1 MGMLRTPVELAAKFE
16 PARQGFED
24 RIVATCARHPWLQ
37 AIAIGAASFLLSG
50 IGFSLSTSAFLSDNL
65 AVCWPLVGL
74 QAAALLRIPRR
85 HWLAVLTGMV
95 LSQWFMDR
103 WAHPDEV
110 IVETASDVVEVLIA
124 AFTLPAFNGLPAW
137 IRQPRLL
144 QRFMTWPMILGPA
157 LTAFP
162 VAAVFSHELHIGF
175 WRYWARWFTG
185 DVLGIVLWLP
195 LGIVMLSRDAYQ
207 LFHWKALPRT
217 VCLIGSLSLGSWA
230 MFRFHPTPIAFL
242 LMPLL
247 LIIALKLG
255 FSGSVIAVNLLSIV
269 CARGTLHHLG
279 PFGAIA
285 EPYNVTLL
293 QLFLAT
299 CMIGC
304 FPISIILLE
313 RDQFEREILE
323 AYARMEQLAISDALT
338 GLANRR
344 HFDTV
349 FDQEWRRALRDGKPL
364 AVMMIDVDCFK
375 LFNDAYGHPAGD
387 ECLRQIGNSI
397 RMTVERAGDFAARY
411 GGEEFVVLMSRTDR
425 ATAQGFAEILRA
437 QVEQLQLDHRMNPHR
452 IITIS
457 IGCSSVVPRADLA
470 PESLIEAADQ
480 GLYLAKQGGR
490 NRVGVIEPGALR
502 TPLKEQNALAG
513 VLGSAP

>member
-1 MGMLRTPVELAAKFE
+1 MGMLRTQVELAARFE
-16 PARQGFED
+16 PARRGFED
-24 RIVATCARHPWLQ
+24 RIAAGCVRYPWLQ
-37 AIAIGAASFLLSG
+37 AIAIGAASFALTG
-50 IGFSLSTSAFLSDNL
+50 IGSRLSSSAFLTDNL

-74 QAAALLRIPRR
+74 QAAALLRTPRR
-85 HWLAVLTGMV
+85 HWIAVLTGMV
-95 LSQWFMDR
+95 LGQWFMDTWPR
-103 WAHPDEV
+103 PDE
-110 IVETASDVVEVLIA
+110 ILVETICDLAEVLIA
-124 AFTLPAFNGLPAW
+124 AFCLPAFDGLSAW

-144 QRFMTWPMILGPA
+144 QRFMGWPMILGPA
-157 LTAFP
+157 LTAFA
-162 VAAVFSHELHIGF
+162 VAAVFSHELHTSY
-175 WRYWARWFTG
+175 WRDWARWFAG

-195 LGIVMLSRDAYQ
+195 LGIVMLSREAYQ

-217 VCLIGSLSLGSWA
+217 ICLIGPLLLTGWV
-230 MFRFHPTPIAFL
+230 MFRIHPTPVVFLILPML
-242 LMPLL
+242 LM
-247 LIIALKLG
+247 IAVKLG
-255 FSGSVIAVNLLSIV
+255 FSGSVIAVNLLAIV
-269 CARGTLHHLG
+269 SARGTLHHLG

-299 CMIGC
+299 CMLAC

-323 AYARMEQLAISDALT
+323 AYARVEQLAISDGLT

-344 HFDTV
+344 HFDTI
-349 FDQEWRRALRDGKPL
+349 FDQEWRRALRDAKPL

-425 ATAQGFAEILRA
+425 AKAQGFAEILRA
-437 QVEQLQLDHRMNPHR
+437 QVEQLRMEHRMNPHR

-457 IGCSSVVPRADLA
+457 IGCSSVVPRPGLA
-470 PESLIEAADQ
+470 PETLIEAADQ

-490 NRVGVIEPGALR
+490 NRVGVIESGFDELD
-502 TPLKEQNALAG
+502 
-513 VLGSAP
+513 